1 MPSFEVEAVDT
12 VGAGDAF
19 GAGLAV
25 ALGEGASLEE
35 AVRFGCATGALS
47 VTTAGAQAA
56 MPYRAQVEAL
66 LSLIR
71 PGDGS
76 RSDF

>member
-35 AVRFGCATGALS
+35 AVKFGCATGALS

-56 MPYRAQVEAL
+56 MPYRVQVESLLAL
-66 LSLIR
+66 
-71 PGDGS
+71 G
-76 RSDF
+76 